1 MADARA
7 GVMDSANQYTGGLS
21 FSSVAL
27 QLGAQN
33 GAQVNGGF
41 SFDLPLST
49 VAMFTNRA
57 LDFSAA
63 NSRNAQGFLGG
74 VISNTQSNVSQSS
87 QSALDFMN
95 SGVSQLAGMNTMNQF
110 SANYRANLYQ
120 PPSSGGGCFITTA
133 ICEARQLPDD
143 CEELQILREFRD
155 TYMLASC
162 KGRNLVREYYAIAP
176 QIAARLSYEQC
187 ESLRVKYLI
196 PALTFISVGDFQNAE
211 QIYTLMVREA
221 SRLTGVKWTT

>member
-1 MADARA
+1 MVDVIASNNNYA
-7 GVMDSANQYTGGLS
+7 GGLS
-21 FSSVAL
+21 FSPVAL

-63 NSRNAQGFLGG
+63 NSRNAQSFLGG
-74 VISNTQSNVSQSS
+74 VISNTQSNVSNSS
-87 QSALDFMN
+87 QAALDSINSSVSAL
-95 SGVSQLAGMNTMNQF
+95 SSMNTMNQMG
-110 SANYRANLYQ
+110 ANYRASVYK
-120 PPSSGGGCFITTA
+120 PPKASGGGCFITTA
-133 ICEARQLPDD
+133 ICEARCLPDN

-155 TYMLASC
+155 TYMMATC
-162 KGRNLVREYYAIAP
+162 RGRNRVRQYYERAP

-187 ESLRVKYLI
+187 EKLRREYLE
-196 PALTFISVGDFQNAE
+196 PAITFIVVGDKQSAE
-211 QIYTLMVREA
+211 VMYTLMVRKA
-221 SRLTGVKWTT
+221 AQMAGV